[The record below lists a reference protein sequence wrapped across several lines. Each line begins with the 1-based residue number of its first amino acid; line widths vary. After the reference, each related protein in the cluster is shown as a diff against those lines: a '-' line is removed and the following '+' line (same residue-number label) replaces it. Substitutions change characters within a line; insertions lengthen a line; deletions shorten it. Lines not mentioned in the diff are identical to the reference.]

1 MTKLKDIT
9 GKALSGEWGTDDETG
24 VGIPVL
30 RTTNFTNEGIVN
42 YENVVTRII
51 TKKDISEK
59 YLQSG
64 DIIIEKSGGSDKQ
77 PVGRVIYFDGPENT
91 YLFNN
96 FTGLLRVR
104 DKNEWFPRYV
114 FYSLFANYKKGGTRP
129 FENKTTGLHNLK
141 TDDYVSRYEIT
152 EIPLNKQVAIC
163 AQLDQILKVINLRRK
178 ELSNLDDLI
187 KARFVEMFGDMY
199 LNSKDWPEAK
209 LESLA
214 DIVSGITKGRKT
226 KNKNLIE
233 VPYMAV
239 SNVKDGYIDWTTVK
253 TIEATQQEIEQYRLL
268 PDDVLMT
275 EGGDP
280 DKVGRGAII
289 KEPLENCIHQNHIFR
304 VRLDESVI
312 LPEFFAEYLQQQ
324 RSKRYFLGCAKQTTG
339 IASINMTQLRALPI
353 LMPPLSEQ
361 EVFFSFKT
369 QIDKSKATVQ
379 KALDETQLLFDS
391 LMQQYFG

>member
-1 MTKLKDIT
+1 MIDKTQRLYESLDSFLTEYKEKNEGNKYRPVAVGRYGIRTRESIYSKELAKDYSKNKLIFKNTLTVGMGSTQIDIGVLSDDAT
-9 GKALSGEWGTDDETG
+9 YAVSPAYHTYRINGINSDYLRYCLECRNQDMFVRYVKRGSRQGKSIDLKRWITYK
-24 VGIPVL
+24 IPVYPESVQAEIVKRLDSVKAILSL
-30 RTTNFTNEGIVN
+30 REQ
-42 YENVVTRII
+42 E
-51 TKKDISEK
+51 
-59 YLQSG
+59 
-64 DIIIEKSGGSDKQ
+64 
-77 PVGRVIYFDGPENT
+77 
-91 YLFNN
+91 
-96 FTGLLRVR
+96 
-104 DKNEWFPRYV
+104 
-114 FYSLFANYKKGGTRP
+114 
-129 FENKTTGLHNLK
+129 
-141 TDDYVSRYEIT
+141 
-152 EIPLNKQVAIC
+152 LNA
-163 AQLDQILKVINLRRK
+163 LD
-178 ELSNLDDLI
+178 ELI
-187 KARFVEMFGDMY
+187 RARFVEMFGDMY

-369 QIDKSKATVQ
+369 QIDKSK
-379 KALDETQLLFDS
+379 F
-391 LMQQYFG
+391 